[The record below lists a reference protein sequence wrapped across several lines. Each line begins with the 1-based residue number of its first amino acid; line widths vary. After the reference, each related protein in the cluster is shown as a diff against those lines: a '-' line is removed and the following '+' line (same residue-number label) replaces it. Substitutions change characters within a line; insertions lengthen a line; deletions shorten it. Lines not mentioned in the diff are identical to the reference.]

1 MRKKFIGKLGTACR
15 SGPERSGWCSDHLAG
30 ALQALDMGL
39 INTVVPLER
48 LEEETLVWCREIL
61 KNSPTAL
68 RVLKAALNAAVC
80 NLLDL
85 LVQYIPCCTDVLS
98 LLLCFMC
105 F

>member
-1 MRKKFIGKLGTACR
+1 
-15 SGPERSGWCSDHLAG
+15 
-30 ALQALDMGL
+30 MGL

-80 NLLDL
+80 TLLDL
-85 LVQYIPCCTDVLS
+85 LVQCIPCCTDVVP
-98 LLLCFMC
+98 LLPCFMC
-105 F
+105 S